1 MKPHVFN
8 PLVFPD
14 GLTIG
19 GTETSPCV
27 KLRFSKRE
35 AEANLRQAV
44 QAARFGNFYRR
55 EQHSYQCP
63 RCGWWHLTSAEQ
75 WEKQSEEEGERT

>member
-1 MKPHVFN
+1 MKPKVFN

-14 GLTIG
+14 GMTIG
-19 GTETSPCV
+19 GTEASPCL

-35 AEANLRQAV
+35 AEATLRKALQG
-44 QAARFGNFYRR
+44 ARLGNFYRR
-55 EQHSYQCP
+55 EQHVYECK

-75 WEKQSEEEGERT
+75 WENGQAAE